1 MARLRSSVFTT
12 IRTEGGLLPADLL
25 ARVAGQDR
33 DLPGVRPADYHLVQ
47 GELLGERVTRSW
59 NRLTGAWKAF
69 ANALSVLPADDAGTT
84 LTRER
89 WLLPLFE
96 ELGYGR
102 LQTAK
107 AEEIDG
113 RSYAISH
120 VWGHAPIHLVSAR
133 IPLDRRT
140 PGVKGASGASPHSLV
155 QEYLNRSS
163 GHLWAFVSNGVS
175 LRVLRDNASLT
186 RQAYVEFDL
195 ETMFADEVFD
205 DFVVLWLTCHQ
216 SRVEADD
223 PAECWLE
230 RWTAAAAEAG
240 TRAREELRAGVEA
253 AIEALG
259 AGFVAHPA
267 NAVLK
272 ERLRTG
278 ELTTFD
284 YYRQL
289 LRLIYRLLFLFVAED
304 RNLLHPPSAGDA
316 QQRRY
321 ARFYS
326 LTRVRT
332 LANRRRGGPHPDLWR
347 SLTVVFDGLGRTA
360 GIPSL
365 GLPGL
370 GSFLWSRAATP
381 DLDAAQIANQQ
392 LLVAVRQLAFV
403 HDRGEKVLRPVDYRN
418 LGTEELGAIYESLLE
433 QHPDVN
439 ADAGTFRLNTAAG
452 NERKTTGSYYTP
464 TSLITELLDS
474 AVDPVLAEAAAKPDA
489 EAAILDLKVID
500 PACGSGHFL
509 IAAAHRIAKKLAA
522 VRTGDDEPSP
532 DATRTALRDVIAHC
546 VHGIDLNP
554 MAVELCKVSL
564 WMESMEPGR
573 PLGFLDH
580 RIVRGNGLIGAT
592 PQLLE
597 AGVPDEAFKPLTG
610 DDKTVVTSLKARNK
624 KAREGQANLFGG
636 VGGIDL
642 GALATTVEQI
652 DAAPDADLAAVQAK
666 ATRWDEL
673 VTSPEYQGAV
683 HAADTW
689 CAAFVA
695 EHTKGSVAITHED
708 YALARDQPSRVPAGL
723 RAAVQRLTEQ
733 YAFLHWHLAFPDVF
747 AHRGGFDMVLGNP
760 PWEKV
765 KLSEKE
771 FFASRAPEVA
781 NLAGAKRKA
790 AIEKLQADDPA
801 LWDEYRFLLRQADSE
816 SHFIRNSGRYPLC
829 GRGDVNTY
837 AVFAE
842 VMRDAVS
849 PTGRLGVIVPT
860 GIATDD
866 TTKHF
871 FAEIV
876 TKRQLA
882 SLFDFEN
889 AAPIFQGVHRSF
901 KFSLLTLAGV
911 QRPVNEAE
919 FVFFAHQ
926 TAHLRDPERRFTL
939 SPDDL
944 ALINPNTKTA
954 PVFRS
959 RRDAEITKAIY
970 RRVPVLV
977 RDDDP
982 NGNPWGIDYQ
992 RMFDMSNDSHLFR
1005 TADDLRAEGAELR
1018 GNVWVKGKQK
1028 WLPLYE
1034 AKMTHHFNHRFGDY
1048 ALKRADDDGSSLP
1061 DPPVS
1066 SLQDAAYSVQPRYWV
1081 PRGDVMESLGMRT
1094 VRWLLAFRD
1103 ITNSTNERT
1112 MIAAALPVTA
1122 VGNNAPLLFPHA
1134 EPLLAGLLP
1143 SVCASFA
1150 HDFVAR
1156 PKVGGTHIN
1165 FFIAKQLAI
1174 LGPEQLSTSC
1184 AWSGDSVAEW
1194 VQPRALELTY
1204 TAWDLEG
1211 FAADLGYNGPPFRW
1225 EPARRE
1231 LLRAELDAAFFHLYG
1246 IERDDVDYIMD
1257 TFPIVRRKDEA
1268 AHGEYR
1274 TKRLI
1279 LERYDA
1285 LAEAAANGTE
1295 YQTILDPPPA
1305 HPSCAHPESTRPDWS
1320 QRVPTS

>member
-216 SRVEADD
+216 SRVEAEN

-267 NAVLK
+267 NTVLK

-278 ELTTFD
+278 ELNTFD

-321 ARFYS
+321 ARYYS

-370 GSFLWSRAATP
+370 GSFLWSRVATP

-474 AVDPVLAEAAAKPDA
+474 AVDPVLAEAAAKTDA

-564 WMESMEPGR
+564 WMESMEPGK

-610 DDKTVVTSLKARNK
+610 DDKAVVTSLKARNK

-642 GALATTVEQI
+642 AALATTVEQI

-666 ATRWDEL
+666 ATRWNEL
-673 VTSPEYQGAV
+673 ITSPEYQGAV

-708 YALARDQPSRVPAGL
+708 YALARDQPSRVPADV
-723 RAAVQRLTEQ
+723 RAAVQRLTDQ

-760 PWEKV
+760 PWEQV
-765 KLSEKE
+765 QYDPKE
-771 FFASRAPEVA
+771 AFSVSHPAISQSPTM
-781 NLAGAKRKA
+781 AKRN
-790 AIEKLQADDPA
+790 KLIAQLAEEDPSA
-801 LWDEYRFLLRQADSE
+801 FLAHRKNQRHME
-816 SHFIRNSGRYPLC
+816 GFQHFVHSSGLYPFTS
-829 GRGDVNTY
+829 V
-837 AVFAE
+837 
-842 VMRDAVS
+842 
-849 PTGRLGVIVPT
+849 GRLNTAPLFTERVMAAVAQRGTVGFIVPS
-860 GIATDD
+860 GIATDSFNQQ
-866 TTKHF
+866 F
-871 FAEIV
+871 FRYMVE
-876 TKRQLA
+876 RHRLA

-889 AAPIFQGVHRSF
+889 RDGLFPGVHSGM
-901 KFSLLTLAGV
+901 KFCLLTVTGV
-911 QRPVNEAE
+911 QRPVAEVE
-919 FVFFAHQ
+919 FVFFAHK
-926 TAHLRDPERRFTL
+926 AADLDDPQRRFTM

-944 ALINPNTKTA
+944 ALLNPNTKTA
-954 PVFRS
+954 PVFRT
-959 RRDAEITKAIY
+959 RRDAEITKNLY
-970 RRVPVLV
+970 RRHQVLR
-977 RDDDP
+977 RDNAHGHLEWDVSLKL
-982 NGNPWGIDYQ
+982 
-992 RMFDMSNDSHLFR
+992 MFMMNEASHLFR
-1005 TADDLRAEGAELR
+1005 TRADLEGSGAR
-1018 GNVWVKGKQK
+1018 QAGGRFISDDTI

-1034 AKMTHHFNHRFGDY
+1034 AKMAGALDHRS
-1048 ALKRADDDGSSLP
+1048 ADVIVSTTAVLRQGQPSEIDSRSHE
-1061 DPPVS
+1061 DPTRV
-1066 SLQDAAYSVQPRYWV
+1066 AIPRYWIS
-1081 PRGDVMESLGMRT
+1081 ESEARAALPLWDRPY
-1094 VRWLLAFRD
+1094 LIALRD
-1103 ITNSTNERT
+1103 LTSPTNERSTLISVLPESGVGHT
-1112 MIAAALPVTA
+1112 MAVLLPRSDEV
-1122 VGNNAPLLFPHA
+1122 
-1134 EPLLAGLLP
+1134 AGLI
-1143 SVCASFA
+1143 SVFASFA
-1150 HDFVAR
+1150 MDYVVRQKLGGLHLSFNLLRQLPIPGPSIFRDQSGWSPKSVENWLR
-1156 PKVGGTHIN
+1156 PY
-1165 FFIAKQLAI
+1165 IA
-1174 LGPEQLSTSC
+1174 
-1184 AWSGDSVAEW
+1184 
-1194 VQPRALELTY
+1194 ELVY
-1204 TAWDLEG
+1204 TAWDLEE
-1211 FAADLGYNGPPFRW
+1211 FAADIGYQGPPFRW
-1225 EPARRE
+1225 NPARRE
-1231 LLRAELDAAFFHLYG
+1231 SMRAELDAALFHLYG

-1305 HPSCAHPESTRPDWS
+1305 DPRCAHPESTRPDWA
-1320 QRVPTS
+1320 RR